1 MSVRSARPEGARLKP
16 LGAPRGAQVILDEA
30 GAPVAVGVGRR
41 SARPKRI
48 AAVRERW
55 RIDDEWWRR
64 PLSRDYLSVV
74 LEDGR
79 ALILYLDRIEGGWWV
94 QGEEG

>member
-1 MSVRSARPEGARLKP
+1 MSAPRMRP
-16 LGAPRGAQVILDEA
+16 LGSPRGIRMAVDEA
-30 GAPVAVGVGRR
+30 GTPVAVSVGRR
-41 SARPKRI
+41 ARPKRV
-48 AAVRERW
+48 ASVRERW

-64 PLSRDYLSVV
+64 PLSRDYLTVV

-79 ALILYLDRIEGGWWV
+79 PLTVFHDRLEGEWWV

>member
-1 MSVRSARPEGARLKP
+1 MKPRGVAVSSRMRP
-16 LGAPRGAQVILDEA
+16 LGSPRDARVVVDASGT
-30 GAPVAVGVGRR
+30 PAVVVMGRR
-41 SARPKRI
+41 TRRVSV
-48 AAVRERW
+48 VRERW

-64 PLSRDYLSVV
+64 PLSREYVSVV

-79 ALILYLDRIEGGWWV
+79 FLTLYQDRVEGDWWV